1 MAVEPEEDEH
11 ISRQVVY
18 EHTTSSRQNVG
29 VIIAIVVLA
38 LALVVF
44 IVILVREKPPHRRGA
59 LDVSPASQVVVAN
72 AGFPVV
78 YV

>member
-18 EHTTSSRQNVG
+18 EHTTSSRQNIG

-44 IVILVREKPPHRRGA
+44 IVMQVRQKPPNRRGE
-59 LDVSPASQVVVAN
+59 LDVPAPQVVVTN
-72 AGFPVV
+72 VPLPVV
-78 YV
+78 CV